1 MYVHFYGI
9 NVATVI
15 SSHSTEGKDS
25 NGKASSKQYCCV
37 DTYMER
43 NGNAVVLAMQ

>member
-37 DTYMER
+37 IPIWKEM
-43 NGNAVVLAMQ
+43 AMQ